1 MNVCD
6 VNNPSFSDIVLE
18 KAPGLGYNVQCSCV
32 PISGDICYL
41 LRYQICGD
49 PEAIS
54 LVVVEPMWFTLMTT
68 PDFSPFPNPDNEA
81 KSGFA
86 NLTTRP
92 QLEHVRL
99 EE

>member
-1 MNVCD
+1 
-6 VNNPSFSDIVLE
+6 
-18 KAPGLGYNVQCSCV
+18 
-32 PISGDICYL
+32 
-41 LRYQICGD
+41 
-49 PEAIS
+49 
-54 LVVVEPMWFTLMTT
+54 LVVVEPMWLALMTT